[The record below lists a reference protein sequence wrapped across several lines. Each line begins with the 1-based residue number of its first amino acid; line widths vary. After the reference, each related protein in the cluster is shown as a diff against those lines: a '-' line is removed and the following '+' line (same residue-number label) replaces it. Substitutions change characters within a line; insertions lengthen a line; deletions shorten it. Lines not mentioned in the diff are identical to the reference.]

1 MKRVSHMWIS
11 LLAMATFLC
20 IVPTA
25 TWAQAASSPASSPTP
40 GSIEFVAR
48 VTPTA
53 GRAEPV
59 RQVTFYLLRKS
70 FANIRKEGEAAAPK
84 PDMEKFIAGLKV
96 STELKEWMKKKK
108 TVALD
113 SPDIVPMLKADDIL
127 KVTEFYD
134 AYLRAN
140 AGMRVGLPKPKYRD
154 ADKEKNPEKYARQKV
169 QYNLALHKFIELNP
183 LTVEG
188 IETEL
193 ETVSPQRTWAQL
205 NAEYDK
211 SLRRRLSELA
221 QVDYLVAKADSDLEG
236 RASLSGVPAGAYW
249 LSTLGQLAVAGD
261 ARLTWDVKVIVNS
274 GQVTRVDSGSRARPR
289 RISPSCA
296 QGLSG

>member
-1 MKRVSHMWIS
+1 MKRLSRMWIPF
-11 LLAMATFLC
+11 LAMAIVLC
-20 IVPTA
+20 IVPA
-25 TWAQAASSPASSPTP
+25 ASWAQAAGSPASSPSP

-70 FANIRKEGEAAAPK
+70 FGDIRKEAEAAAPK

-96 STELKEWMKKKK
+96 STELKEWMKQKK

-113 SPDIVPMLKADDIL
+113 SPDIVPMLKADDIM

-134 AYLRAN
+134 AYLKAN

-154 ADKEKNPEKYARQKV
+154 ADKEKNPEKYARQKA

-193 ETVSPQRTWAQL
+193 ESVSPQRTWAQL
-205 NAEYDK
+205 NAEHDK
-211 SLRRRLSELA
+211 KLQRRLPELA
-221 QVDYLVAKADSDLEG
+221 QIDYLAGKADSDLEG
-236 RASLSGVPAGAYW
+236 RAGFSGVPAGAYW
-249 LSTLGQLAVAGD
+249 LSTLGQLVVAGD
-261 ARLTWDVKVIVNS
+261 ARLTWDVKVVVNP
-274 GQVTRVDSGSRARPR
+274 GQVTRVELTNLNADPPNSAR
-289 RISPSCA
+289 
-296 QGLSG
+296 